1 MRTMR
6 STVRLLAAILV
17 TPWLTLA
24 GQTPPDTGYAARQQR
39 GRMVMGVDQ
48 YTSTHRFDALADGGR
63 IVLVRSPQDTAGV
76 RIIRQHL
83 ETIARAFRAG
93 DFADPMAVHAHELPG
108 VAVMRARHAFIF
120 YRVDT
125 LPGGGAVRIT
135 TRDPAARQAIHEFL
149 QAQRDEHHAGGM
161 VMDSSG
167 SRP

>member
-1 MRTMR
+1 MKTMP
-6 STVRLLAAILV
+6 TMGWLMAAALAAPCLA
-17 TPWLTLA
+17 LT
-24 GQTPPDTGYAARQQR
+24 GQTPPDTGYAAVQRR

-76 RIIRQHL
+76 RVIRQHL
-83 ETIARAFRAG
+83 EDIARAFRAG
-93 DFADPMAVHAHELPG
+93 DFRDPMAVHAHELPG
-108 VAVMRARHAFIF
+108 VAVMRARHALIA

-135 TRDPAARQAIHEFL
+135 TADPAARRAVHEFL
-149 QAQRDEHHAGGM
+149 EAQRHEHHAGGM

-167 SRP
+167 TKP